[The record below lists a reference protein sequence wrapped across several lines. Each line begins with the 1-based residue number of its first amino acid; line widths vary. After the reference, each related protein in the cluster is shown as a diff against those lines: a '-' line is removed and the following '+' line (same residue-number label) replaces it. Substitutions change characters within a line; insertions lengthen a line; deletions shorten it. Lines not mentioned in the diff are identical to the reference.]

1 MTQRKE
7 VNQPK
12 EHAAAQSSRRTRLE
26 SLLFSGASPSAT
38 LTPIKWPE
46 AQGE

>member
-7 VNQPK
+7 VFQPK
-12 EHAAAQSSRRTRLE
+12 EHAAAHSSRRSRLE
-26 SLLFSGASPSAT
+26 SLLFSGASPGVA